1 MAEQKMLIIG
11 ATSGIGHALAVA
23 YARAG
28 WLVGATGRRL
38 EMLAEL
44 QAFAPDRI
52 MIRRHDVTAADN
64 IAVVEELVYE
74 MGGVDVLIYNSGIGI
89 YNKKINWE
97 PERDTI
103 AVNVTG
109 FAEVATWAYRYFR
122 ERGSGHL
129 VGVSSVASERGGG
142 TAPSYHASKAF
153 MSNFMEGL
161 RQKAWHDKKKI
172 FVTDI
177 RPGYVDTP
185 MTRQNKGMFWI
196 ASSEKAARQIMTAI
210 KQKKRVAYITRRW
223 ALAAWLFR
231 MAPRWLYE
239 RF

>member
-1 MAEQKMLIIG
+1 MSEQKMLIIG

-44 QAFAPDRI
+44 QAVAPDRI

-122 ERGSGHL
+122 ERGGGHL

-172 FVTDI
+172 FVI
-177 RPGYVDTP
+177 
-185 MTRQNKGMFWI
+185 KK
-196 ASSEKAARQIMTAI
+196 SSSNKAAKIMRL
-210 KQKKRVAYITRRW
+210 KKRKFLECVCN
-223 ALAAWLFR
+223 
-231 MAPRWLYE
+231 
-239 RF
+239 